1 MSKGFV
7 KGVLSGDTIIISGAL
22 SKDYSLP
29 EEFNL
34 TLTGVF
40 APKIGN
46 SSKLEEEPFS
56 FESREFLRK
65 LIIGKVVI
73 YKVDYTHNERKFGH
87 IKYENKLINA
97 EVLRNGFAKIG
108 FLPKAQE
115 NLYKSE
121 MWTSLKEAEKEGIN
135 NKRGIYQ
142 EKGEKEDEKEESNKH
157 VRQLGNLTDM
167 EEAQKKIKE
176 IIEKGDE
183 IDAIV
188 EHVFNTAMVSVY
200 IPSLSCFAKVNLRFV
215 QIPSNTKDPELFKI
229 GKAKSERLC
238 LNHDVKLKIFDID
251 EGINLIGDIHL
262 LIEKKDQN
270 LAQYLLKTGFCKSF
284 TGGNK
289 NPKVFNLTDINIARA
304 AENEAKAKR
313 AGLWKNENI
322 PEIKKIKKE
331 NEEDLSQARCV
342 MVNSGDS
349 LTVLN
354 KKNEEVRIFLSN
366 LKAPAMARFGSDEQ
380 NKPWAFQSKEFIRKK
395 LVGKILMCD
404 LDYIHTIN
412 VENIPKKEDTRRV
425 MKFYTVYYQNEK
437 GENKC
442 INVELIENGLAN
454 LTNYKIEQGNPSKEF
469 DSMIKAEQ
477 EAKNQKVGLY
487 SSKVPPLCT
496 YSDLIVAGKTKKKE
510 FINFLTGLKHMNCV
524 IDFCFSASKF
534 KLRLDEKQVMIP
546 FNLIG
551 IKAFQN
557 DKNNSSLFQKYYKIS
572 HDYVVKN
579 LLQRDAI
586 CDIIQSDKMGNYF
599 GNLTFTKDYFDNTTN
614 NKENLGTI
622 LIEKGFAVVSERSYD
637 VGKNRYIDQM
647 KNAEKKAMED
657 KVGLWADE
665 GLAKLL
671 KGEDSID
678 TSNTISK
685 FEKIDKDIKIRI
697 TDEIDLDKFFCNFL
711 PNKTLDKIEEILADY
726 DEGIEK
732 AERLSPPIKQGTLC
746 AARFPEDDKYYRA
759 VIKKFNKEKNEY
771 QVEFIDYGNIEW
783 VKLHDLIKL
792 DGKISSLPPQAM
804 ICGLAYMKY
813 SKISMRK
820 AVNKYPNF
828 VDFEN
833 ELNAKLCYSYK
844 RGGET
849 KYGLIVFKEG
859 KDMKKTYHADLLK
872 EGLAKLNRNSEL
884 PEYMKDLDPIE
895 QDAEL
900 KEIGVW
906 DDNEETDYGQNDD
919 DY

>member
-1 MSKGFV
+1 MSKGLV

-46 SSKLEEEPFS
+46 SSKLEEEPYS

-73 YKVDYTHNERKFGH
+73 YKIDYVHNDRKFGH
-87 IKYENKLINA
+87 IKFENKLINA
-97 EVLRNGFAKIG
+97 EILKNGYAKIG
-108 FLPKAQE
+108 FLPKDQE
-115 NLYKSE
+115 KLSKSE
-121 MWTSLKEAEKEGIN
+121 LWLAIKAAEKEGIE
-135 NKRGIYQ
+135 NKRGIY
-142 EKGEKEDEKEESNKH
+142 EKKEENEENEEKNKH
-157 VRQLGNLTDM
+157 VRKLGNLNEM
-167 EEAQKKIKE
+167 EEAQKKLKE
-176 IIEKGDE
+176 IIEKGE
-183 IDAIV
+183 ELDAIV

-238 LNHDVKLKIFDID
+238 LNHDVKLKLYDMD
-251 EGINLIGDIHL
+251 ENFNLTGDINL
-262 LIEKKDQN
+262 LIEKKLQN
-270 LAQYLLKTGFCKSF
+270 LSQYLLRTGFCKSF

-289 NPKVFNLTDINIARA
+289 NPKIFNLTDINIARS

-331 NEEDLSQARCV
+331 FEEDLTQAKCV

-354 KKNEEVRIFLSN
+354 KKKEEVRIFLSN
-366 LKAPAMARFGSDEQ
+366 LKAPALAKFGTDEQ

-412 VENIPKKEDTRRV
+412 IENPKKEETKRV
-425 MKFYTVYYQNEK
+425 MKFYTVYYPDEK
-437 GENKC
+437 GENQC

-477 EAKNQKVGLY
+477 EAKKAKVGLH
-487 SSKVPPLCT
+487 SNITPPLCT

-510 FINFLTGLKHMNCV
+510 FINFLNGLNHINCV
-524 IDFCFSASKF
+524 IDFCFSASKL

-546 FNLIG
+546 FNLLG
-551 IKAFQN
+551 VKSFQN
-557 DKNNSSLFQKYYKIS
+557 DKNNSSLFQKYFKIS
-572 HDYVVKN
+572 HDFVVDTI
-579 LLQRDAI
+579 LQRDAI
-586 CDIIQSDKMGNYF
+586 CDIIQSDKIGNYF
-599 GNLTFTKDYFDNTTN
+599 GNLIFNGKNFGTT
-614 NKENLGTI
+614 
-622 LIEKGFAVVSERSYD
+622 LIENGLAVVSERSFD
-637 VGKNRYIDQM
+637 LGKNRYIDEM
-647 KNAEKKAMED
+647 KKAEKNAMENKK
-657 KVGLWADE
+657 GLWAVE
-665 GLAKLL
+665 GLAKLV
-671 KGEDSID
+671 KGEENIEV
-678 TSNTISK
+678 SNTITK

-711 PNKTLDKIEEILADY
+711 PNKTLDKIEEVLADY
-726 DEGIEK
+726 DDGIET
-732 AERLSPPIKQGTLC
+732 AEKLSPPIKQGTLC
-746 AARFPEDDKYYRA
+746 AARFPDDDKYYRA
-759 VIKKFNKEKNEY
+759 VIKKFSKEKNEY

-783 VKLHDLIKL
+783 VKLNDLIKL
-792 DGKISSLPPQAM
+792 DGKISSFPPQAM
-804 ICGLAYMKY
+804 ICGLAYLKY

-844 RGGET
+844 KGAET
-849 KYGLIVFKEG
+849 KYGLVVFKEG
-859 KDMKKTYHADLLK
+859 KNMKKTYHADLLK
-872 EGLAKLNRNSEL
+872 EGLAKLNRNNEL
-884 PEYMKDLDPIE
+884 PEYMKELDSIE
-895 QDAEL
+895 QEAEL

-906 DDNEETDYGQNDD
+906 DDNEETDYGQNDE

>member
-1 MSKGFV
+1 MSKGLV

-29 EEFNL
+29 DEFNL

-73 YKVDYTHNERKFGH
+73 YKIDYTHNERKFGH
-87 IKYENKLINA
+87 IKFENKLINA
-97 EVLRNGFAKIG
+97 EILKNGFAKTG
-108 FLPKAQE
+108 FLPKAHE

-121 MWTSLKEAEKEGIN
+121 MWSTLKEAEKEAIS
-135 NKRGIYQ
+135 NKRGIYE
-142 EKGEKEDEKEESNKH
+142 EKGEKDENNKH
-157 VRQLGNLTDM
+157 VRTLGNLSDM

-176 IIEKGDE
+176 VIEKGEE

-188 EHVFNTAMVSVY
+188 EHVFNTSIVSVY

-229 GKAKSERLC
+229 GKAKCERLC
-238 LNHDVKLKIFDID
+238 LNHDVKLKIYDID
-251 EGINLIGDIHL
+251 ETNNLIGDIHL

-270 LAQYLLKTGFCKSF
+270 LSHYLLRTGFCKSF

-289 NPKVFNLTDINIARA
+289 NPKIFNLTDINIVRA

-331 NEEDLSQARCV
+331 NEEDLTQAPCI
-342 MVNSGDS
+342 MVHSGDS
-349 LTVLN
+349 LTVYN
-354 KKNEEVRIFLSN
+354 KKKEEVRIFLSN

-395 LVGKILMCD
+395 LVGKTLMCD

-412 VENIPKKEDTRRV
+412 VENSPKKEETKRV
-425 MKFYTVYYQNEK
+425 MKFYTVYYVNEK

-487 SSKVPPLCT
+487 SSKVPSLCT

-510 FINFLTGLKHMNCV
+510 FINFLTGINHMNCV
-524 IDFCFSASKF
+524 IDFCFSASKL

-546 FNLIG
+546 FNILG
-551 IKAFQN
+551 VKSFQN

-572 HDYVVKN
+572 HDYVVEN
-579 LLQRDAI
+579 ILQRDAI
-586 CDIIQSDKMGNYF
+586 CDIIQSDKIGNYF
-599 GNLTFTKDYFDNTTN
+599 GNLIFNGKNFGTT
-614 NKENLGTI
+614 

-637 VGKNRYIDQM
+637 IGKNRYIDEM
-647 KNAEKKAMED
+647 KKAEKDAMEK
-657 KVGLWADE
+657 KVGLWAVE
-665 GLAKLL
+665 GLGKLL
-671 KGEDSID
+671 KGDEVIDNSNSIG
-678 TSNTISK
+678 K
-685 FEKIDKDIKIRI
+685 LEKIDKDIKIRI

-711 PNKTLDKIEEILADY
+711 PNKTLDKIEEVLADY
-726 DEGIEK
+726 DDGIETS
-732 AERLSPPIKQGTLC
+732 ERLSPPIKQGTLC

-783 VKLHDLIKL
+783 VKLIDLIKL

-804 ICGLAYMKY
+804 ICGLAYLKY

-844 RGGET
+844 KGGET
-849 KYGLIVFKEG
+849 KYGLVIYKEG
-859 KDMKKTYHADLLK
+859 KDIKKTYHADLLK
-872 EGLAKLNRNSEL
+872 DGLAKLNRNSEL
-884 PEYMKDLDPIE
+884 PDYMKDLDSIE
-895 QDAEL
+895 QEAEL

>member
-1 MSKGFV
+1 MSKGLV

-46 SSKLEEEPFS
+46 SSKLEEEPYS

-73 YKVDYTHNERKFGH
+73 YKVDYVHNDRKFGH
-87 IKYENKLINA
+87 IKFENKLINA
-97 EVLRNGFAKIG
+97 EILKNGYAKIG
-108 FLPKAQE
+108 FLPKDQE
-115 NLYKSE
+115 KLSKSE
-121 MWTSLKEAEKEGIN
+121 LWLAIKAAEKEGIE
-135 NKRGIYQ
+135 NKRGIY
-142 EKGEKEDEKEESNKH
+142 EKKEENEENEEKNKH
-157 VRQLGNLTDM
+157 VRKLGNLNEM
-167 EEAQKKIKE
+167 EEAQKKLKE
-176 IIEKGDE
+176 IIEKGE
-183 IDAIV
+183 ELDAIV

-215 QIPSNTKDPELFKI
+215 QIPSNTKD
-229 GKAKSERLC
+229 ERLC
-238 LNHDVKLKIFDID
+238 LNHDVKLKLYDMD
-251 EGINLIGDIHL
+251 ENFNLTGDINL
-262 LIEKKDQN
+262 LIEKKLQN
-270 LAQYLLKTGFCKSF
+270 LSQYLLRTGFCKSF

-289 NPKVFNLTDINIARA
+289 NPKIFNLTDINIARS

-331 NEEDLSQARCV
+331 FEEDLTQAKCV

-354 KKNEEVRIFLSN
+354 KKKEEVRIFLSN
-366 LKAPAMARFGSDEQ
+366 LKAPALAKFGTDEQ

-412 VENIPKKEDTRRV
+412 IENPKKEETKRV
-425 MKFYTVYYQNEK
+425 MKFYTVYYPDEK
-437 GENKC
+437 GENQC

-477 EAKNQKVGLY
+477 EAKKAKVGLH
-487 SSKVPPLCT
+487 SNITPPLCT

-510 FINFLTGLKHMNCV
+510 FINFLNGLNHINCV
-524 IDFCFSASKF
+524 IDFCFSASKL

-546 FNLIG
+546 FNLLG
-551 IKAFQN
+551 VKSFQN
-557 DKNNSSLFQKYYKIS
+557 DKNNSSLFQKYFKIS
-572 HDYVVKN
+572 HDFVVDTI
-579 LLQRDAI
+579 LQRDAI
-586 CDIIQSDKMGNYF
+586 CDIIQSDKIGNYF
-599 GNLTFTKDYFDNTTN
+599 GNLIFNGKNFGTT
-614 NKENLGTI
+614 
-622 LIEKGFAVVSERSYD
+622 LIENGLAVVSERSFD
-637 VGKNRYIDQM
+637 LGKNRYIDEM
-647 KNAEKKAMED
+647 KKAEKSAMEN
-657 KVGLWADE
+657 KKGLWAVE
-665 GLAKLL
+665 GLAKLV
-671 KGEDSID
+671 KGEENIEV
-678 TSNTISK
+678 SNTITK

-711 PNKTLDKIEEILADY
+711 PNKTLDKIEEVLADY
-726 DEGIEK
+726 DDGIET
-732 AERLSPPIKQGTLC
+732 AEKLSPPIKQGTLC
-746 AARFPEDDKYYRA
+746 AARFPDDDKYYRA
-759 VIKKFNKEKNEY
+759 VIKKFSKEKNEY

-783 VKLHDLIKL
+783 VKLNDLIKL
-792 DGKISSLPPQAM
+792 DGKISSFPPQAM
-804 ICGLAYMKY
+804 ICGLAYLKY

-844 RGGET
+844 KGAET
-849 KYGLIVFKEG
+849 KYGLVVFKEG
-859 KDMKKTYHADLLK
+859 KNMKKTYHADLLK
-872 EGLAKLNRNSEL
+872 EGLAKLNRNNEL
-884 PEYMKDLDPIE
+884 PEYMKELDSIE
-895 QDAEL
+895 QEAEL

-906 DDNEETDYGQNDD
+906 DDNEETDYGQNDE

>member
-1 MSKGFV
+1 MSKGLV

-29 EEFNL
+29 DEFNL

-73 YKVDYTHNERKFGH
+73 YKIDYTHNERRFGH
-87 IKYENKLINA
+87 IKFDNKLINA
-97 EVLRNGFAKIG
+97 EILKNGLAKIG
-108 FLPKAQE
+108 FLPKSQE
-115 NLYKSE
+115 NLYKTE
-121 MWTSLKEAEKEGIN
+121 MWTTLKEAEKEAIN
-135 NKRGIYQ
+135 NKRGIY
-142 EKGEKEDEKEESNKH
+142 GEKNENNEGNKH
-157 VRQLGNLTDM
+157 VRQLGNLSDM
-167 EEAQKKIKE
+167 EEAQKQIKE
-176 IIEKGDE
+176 IIEKGEE

-200 IPSLSCFAKVNLRFV
+200 IPFLSCYAKVNLRFV

-229 GKAKSERLC
+229 GKAKCERLC
-238 LNHDVKLKIFDID
+238 LNHDVKLKIFDLD
-251 EGINLIGDIHL
+251 ETHNLIADINL
-262 LIEKKDQN
+262 LIEKKVEN
-270 LAQYLLKTGFCKSF
+270 LSHYLLKTGFCKSF

-289 NPKVFNLTDINIARA
+289 NPKVFNLTDINIVRA

-331 NEEDLSQARCV
+331 NEEDLTQAKCL

-354 KKNEEVRIFLSN
+354 KKKEEVRIFLSN
-366 LKAPAMARFGSDEQ
+366 LKAPAMARFGTDEQ

-412 VENIPKKEDTRRV
+412 VENSPKKEETKRV
-425 MKFYTVYYQNEK
+425 MKFYTVYYQNDK
-437 GENKC
+437 KENQC

-454 LTNYKIEQGNPSKEF
+454 LTNFKIEQGNPSKEF

-477 EAKNQKVGLY
+477 EAKNQKVGIY
-487 SSKVPPLCT
+487 SSKVPSLCT

-510 FINFLTGLKHMNCV
+510 FTNFLSGINNMHCV
-524 IDFCFSASKF
+524 IDFCFSASKL
-534 KLRLDEKQVMIP
+534 KLRLDDKQVMIP
-546 FNLIG
+546 FNILG
-551 IKAFQN
+551 IKSFQN

-572 HDYVVKN
+572 HDYVVDTI
-579 LLQRDAI
+579 LQRDAI
-586 CDIIQSDKMGNYF
+586 CDIIQSDKIGNYF
-599 GNLTFTKDYFDNTTN
+599 GNLIFDKKNFGTT
-614 NKENLGTI
+614 

-637 VGKNRYIDQM
+637 IGKNRYIEEM
-647 KNAEKKAMED
+647 KKAEKIAMEN

-671 KGEDSID
+671 KGDEAIGK
-678 TSNTISK
+678 NNAIGK
-685 FEKIDKDIKIRI
+685 LEIIDKDIKIRI

-711 PNKTLDKIEEILADY
+711 PNKTLDKIEEVLSDY
-726 DEGIEK
+726 DDGIETP
-732 AERLSPPIKQGTLC
+732 ERLSPPIKQGTLC
-746 AARFPEDDKYYRA
+746 AARYPEDDKYYRA

-783 VKLHDLIKL
+783 VKLNDLIKL

-804 ICGLAYMKY
+804 ICGLAYLKY

-833 ELNAKLCYSYK
+833 ELNAKLCYSYNK
-844 RGGET
+844 GGET

-859 KDMKKTYHADLLK
+859 KDLKKTYHADLLK
-872 EGLAKLNRNSEL
+872 DGLAKLNRNSEL
-884 PEYMKDLDPIE
+884 PDYMKDLDSIE
-895 QDAEL
+895 QEAEL

-906 DDNEETDYGQNDD
+906 DDNEETDYGQNED